1 MGNLAAAGLGAFAS
15 LVVVSIGAFLQSRR
29 ERRHWLRD
37 QKLKAAVDYLTAT
50 RYLLNQYRRVGSA
63 NMVEEHRREWRARMQ
78 TARSTLVLLCS
89 PSVVERADDVANR
102 LYRTAPD
109 LDDAAAAETDEV
121 FRRLVS
127 DLRSE
132 IHR

>member
-15 LVVVSIGAFLQSRR
+15 LVVVSIGAFLQARR

-37 QKLKAAVDYLTAT
+37 QKLKAAVDYLAAT

-63 NMVEEHRREWRARMQ
+63 NMIEEHRREWRSRMQ

-89 PSVVERADDVANR
+89 QSVVERADDVAGR
-102 LYRTAPD
+102 LHRMTPE
-109 LDDAAAAETDEV
+109 LDDAAAREADEM

-127 DLRSE
+127 DLRAE